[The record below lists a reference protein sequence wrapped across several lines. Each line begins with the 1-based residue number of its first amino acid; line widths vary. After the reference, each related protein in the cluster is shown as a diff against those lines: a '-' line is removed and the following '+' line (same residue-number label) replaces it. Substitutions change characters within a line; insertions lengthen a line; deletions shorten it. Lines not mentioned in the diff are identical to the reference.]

1 MTFNEMLLSLMPTL
15 ILGIGCVFII
25 RKSGLLG
32 LRAHRQRVEE
42 LLERIAQA
50 VEKEKTDDR
59 ATPSTQQ
66 SRR

>member
-50 VEKEKTDDR
+50 VEKEKT
-59 ATPSTQQ
+59 
-66 SRR
+66 